1 VAVASHVI
9 VCATRS
15 LHRQQTESE
24 TGKIPTI
31 TGNRRPGC
39 VGRQLYH
46 GHRTARVS
54 AVRRHSDQDTVR
66 VGLFTSRSVTGKSAN
81 IQQWITDNKLSIAAL
96 TETWQQD
103 AASPDL
109 IACASPGFKLVEIA
123 RARTNQLSTQT
134 NHGDVCLFYNSTL
147 RARVI
152 QLSRRTTFQV
162 VRPTYTVQGSVQSSL
177 WSTDPAPAAL
187 LRVSSTTYWSD

>member
-1 VAVASHVI
+1 MSCFNQHNAQFNEFEYHFADPAAMMVI
-9 VCATRS
+9 CTTVIAGCDVC
-15 LHRQQTESE
+15 
-24 TGKIPTI
+24 
-31 TGNRRPGC
+31 
-39 VGRQLYH
+39 
-46 GHRTARVS
+46 GHRGHLS
-54 AVRRHSDQDTVR
+54 AVKTLRRHSDQDTVR
-66 VGLFTSRSVTGKSAN
+66 VGLFNSRSVTGKLAN
-81 IQQWITDNKLSIAAL
+81 IQQRKLSIA
-96 TETWQQD
+96 TPTQTWHDD